1 MKRFLEALKRLL
13 AGEPGAARGP
23 RHDGSMF
30 VGGTNVKD
38 IENAPEGRAQELA
51 GHAPE
56 RVDT

>member
-1 MKRFLEALKRLL
+1 MGLIEALKRLF
-13 AGEPGAARGP
+13 GVQDDPRERGP
-23 RHDGSMF
+23 RRDGSMF